1 IANKLFSKA
10 CDLEIAEGCN
20 NLGYLYESGKGVKK
34 DKSMA
39 KKYYGKAC
47 DLGIKRSCYTYK
59 KLNEQ
64 GF

>member
-1 IANKLFSKA
+1 
-10 CDLEIAEGCN
+10 
-20 NLGYLYESGKGVKK
+20 
-34 DKSMA
+34 MA